1 MIMEYSKWKT
11 GDMIKFSNGL
21 EQEKV
26 LILSK
31 CDPQDKWFSNM
42 KGSIGMDYMA
52 VVGIDYQGKEW
63 GLIVNKVM
71 KPNHEWDDDRIT
83 ICERWNRGDVDDGRW
98 MDSFDGTFSV
108 PDVPDWTGERISR
121 SKGERR

>member
-1 MIMEYSKWKT
+1 MEYSKWKT

-71 KPNHEWDDDRIT
+71 KPNHEWDDDAIT

-98 MDSFDGTFSV
+98 MDSSSTV
-108 PDVPDWTGERISR
+108 QV
-121 SKGERR
+121 